1 MILHRRGFVNPFLQK
16 KGSGPRRC
24 PKGSFHLLLGDA
36 VDAAPA
42 VAASRVGCPPI
53 NAGGGHQHPTQ
64 TLTDLLTIHR
74 LKARRPSAAPA
85 GPGRGP
91 DGSPGPRALNTG
103 AAFC

>member
-1 MILHRRGFVNPFLQK
+1 MSIPFCKKRGAA
-16 KGSGPRRC
+16 RAAA

-74 LKARRPSAAPA
+74 LKARRPLLTPQGPAPE
-85 GPGRGP
+85 R
-91 DGSPGPRALNTG
+91 
-103 AAFC
+103 

>member
-16 KGSGPRRC
+16 KGGGPRRC

-85 GPGRGP
+85 GPG
-91 DGSPGPRALNTG
+91 PRALRTG